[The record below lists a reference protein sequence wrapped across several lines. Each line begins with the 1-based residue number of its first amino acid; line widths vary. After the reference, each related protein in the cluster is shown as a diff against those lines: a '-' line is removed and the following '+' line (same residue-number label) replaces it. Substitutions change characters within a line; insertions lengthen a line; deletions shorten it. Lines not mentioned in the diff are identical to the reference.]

1 MPLVILLFL
10 EPMKFILLNTST
22 IVGLLIILSVP
33 MLKDFFTNL
42 IGTILSI
49 ILLTIVIGA
58 VIFLGYWL
66 WQKHEEGDF

>member
-1 MPLVILLFL
+1 MSKQSTNWGELVIAL
-10 EPMKFILLNTST
+10 